1 MEPGIW
7 VSAVATMLALNYV
20 EYGSTSIFLTE
31 IIRVYF
37 KPTISELIIVFIK
50 HIVGLPRCSSG

>member
-7 VSAVATMLALNYV
+7 VSAAATMLALNYV

-50 HIVGLPRCSSG
+50 HIVGLP